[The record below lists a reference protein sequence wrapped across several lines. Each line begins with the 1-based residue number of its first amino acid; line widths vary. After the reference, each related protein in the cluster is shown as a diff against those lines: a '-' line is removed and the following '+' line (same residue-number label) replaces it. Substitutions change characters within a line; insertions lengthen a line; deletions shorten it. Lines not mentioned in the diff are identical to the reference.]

1 MRQGVIKGSLSE
13 ELDNSLR
20 MKKEYEAVLRNIPQG
35 CLAEKKIRG
44 HKYYY
49 LVQRVGPRVKYIYK
63 GKVSQKEIQEFEG
76 AKRRRAQYRNLLSRV
91 KRQIRFLKGALRGK
105 EAI

>member
-1 MRQGVIKGSLSE
+1 MRQGVIKGTPSE

-20 MKKEYEAVLRNIPQG
+20 MKKEHEGVLRKIPKG
-35 CLAEKKIRG
+35 CLVQKEIRG

-49 LVQRVGPRVKYIYK
+49 LVQRVGPRVKYVYK
-63 GKVSQKEIQEFEG
+63 GKVSQKEIQKSEE

-91 KRQIRFLKGALRGK
+91 KKQIRFLKGVLRGK